1 MGRRKDGLMMFTIDY
16 NNVKVSDYL
25 RLLAHYKL
33 PNKRQRRLIEN
44 RFVCLN
50 ALFKKVGESSGN

>member
-1 MGRRKDGLMMFTIDY
+1 MDY
-16 NNVKVSDYL
+16 TKYFRQVL

-33 PNKRQRRLIEN
+33 PNKKQRRLIEN

-50 ALFKKVGESSGN
+50 ALFKKEGESSGN

>member
-1 MGRRKDGLMMFTIDY
+1 TCIIVYHGKHPFYIDY
-16 NNVKVSDYL
+16 TKYFRQVL

-33 PNKRQRRLIEN
+33 PNKKQRRLIEN

-50 ALFKKVGESSGN
+50 ALFKKEGESSGN

>member
-1 MGRRKDGLMMFTIDY
+1 MFTIDY

-33 PNKRQRRLIEN
+33 PNKKQRRLIEN

-50 ALFKKVGESSGN
+50 ALINKGEIL